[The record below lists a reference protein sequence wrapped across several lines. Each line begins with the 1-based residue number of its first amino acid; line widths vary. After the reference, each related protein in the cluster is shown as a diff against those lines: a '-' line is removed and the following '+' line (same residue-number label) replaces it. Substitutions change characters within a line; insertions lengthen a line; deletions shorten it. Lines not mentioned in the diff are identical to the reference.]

1 MEGTE
6 STPRRRRRAWL
17 WAGGGLALATTV
29 GIAGCSMLGPEFEPE
44 VASPEMARRAL
55 ESRFVAGADGA
66 RIHYVVAAGGEAA
79 PGGSAVAFVHGSPG
93 TWEAWSRYLGDP
105 ELRAR
110 ALLLALDR
118 PGFGASSRGRAE
130 PSLARQADA
139 VGRVLAAE
147 GAERAVIVGHS
158 LGGPVAARLAVD
170 APGRVAALVLFA
182 PSIDPA
188 LERRRWYNVAGSLRV
203 VQWLLPVDWIT
214 SNREIWPLRA
224 ELEAL
229 APRLAGITAPTLVV
243 QGGRDELVPAAN
255 ADFLERRLRA
265 EVVEVRRIP
274 DAGHFFVWQ
283 AYGPAREAILDALG
297 RVDA

>member
-6 STPRRRRRAWL
+6 SKPRRRRRIWL
-17 WAGGGLALATTV
+17 WAGGGLALVATV
-29 GIAGCSMLGPEFEPE
+29 GIGGCSMLGPEFEPE
-44 VASPEMARRAL
+44 VASPAMARRAL
-55 ESRFVAGADGA
+55 ESRFVAGTDGQ

-79 PGGSAVAFVHGSPG
+79 PGAPAVVFVHGSPG

-130 PSLARQADA
+130 PSLERQADA
-139 VGRVLAAE
+139 VARVLAAE
-147 GAERAVIVGHS
+147 GAARAVVVGHS

-170 APGRVAALVLFA
+170 APGRVAGLVLFA

-229 APRLAGITAPTLVV
+229 APRLAAITAPTLVV

-255 ADFLERRLRA
+255 ADFLERRLRP

-283 AYGPAREAILDALG
+283 AYDPARDAVLDALG
-297 RVDA
+297 RVDS